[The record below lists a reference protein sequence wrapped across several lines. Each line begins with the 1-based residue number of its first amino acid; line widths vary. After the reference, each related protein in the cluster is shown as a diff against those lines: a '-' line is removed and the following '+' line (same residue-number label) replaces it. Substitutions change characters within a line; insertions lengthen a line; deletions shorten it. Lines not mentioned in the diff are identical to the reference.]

1 MGTRSTE
8 RANHA
13 KLREPSLSSIAWHQ
27 LLGAIRH
34 SARALLAAR
43 RPSDF
48 SVTAMTSAMAAG
60 RYIDAHEASWRNA
73 KHGQQ
78 WRNTSHDLR
87 AGNRIER
94 FDSSIDVDA
103 IPIQIRLIESVGHT
117 YTFSLPSGGRLRA
130 QQSTRVGMEA
140 STVRGGRHA
149 GRPSR

>member
-8 RANHA
+8 HANHA
-13 KLREPSLSSIAWHQ
+13 KLRQPSLSSIARHQ

-43 RPSDF
+43 RPSDV
-48 SVTAMTSAMAAG
+48 SVTAMTWTAAR
-60 RYIDAHEASWRNA
+60 RYIGAHEASWRNA

-78 WRNTSHDLR
+78 WRNTSHHLR

-103 IPIQIRLIESVGHT
+103 IPIQI
-117 YTFSLPSGGRLRA
+117 
-130 QQSTRVGMEA
+130 
-140 STVRGGRHA
+140 
-149 GRPSR
+149 